1 MENTNST
8 ALASYILAWLT
19 LFLWKMKSNP
29 SPGGGEH
36 AVAEGAD
43 GFALA
48 GGGAQGF
55 LLFRVVPAHE
65 ADAVH
70 LGLPGTPAGV
80 GGQEASIE
88 RVHFFSLPGAE
99 PQGVTPPQ
107 AVRMERQV
115 DAVDAPARIMQVEV
129 RVQPRAT
136 VACADA
142 HEEAEFIHIAH
153 DQRRVRHAEC
163 QRAARQ
169 GVAPQREVGGVRPQ
183 VHVGDGGCFG
193 KQFVVFSCL
202 DRRLFGS
209 QLVDDAGVHLLKLL
223 GVAAVPQQGRVKL
236 RFGDVVAR
244 QYRLVV
250 GIAFLLL
257 EAAVGRGGKHAIERV
272 DVHQHVGHVPH
283 VEHVLGAVGAG
294 TGEAQQQGGQQPSI
308 PPFRHVVSFCHPTCR

>member
-19 LFLWKMKSNP
+19 LFLWKMKSVP
-29 SPGGGEH
+29 RRVWGRGGR
-36 AVAEGAD
+36 EGAD

-55 LLFRVVPAHE
+55 LLLRVVPAHE

-70 LGLPGTPAGV
+70 FGPPGTPAGV
-80 GGQEASIE
+80 GGQEASVE
-88 RVHFFSLPGAE
+88 RVHIFSLPGAE

-136 VACADA
+136 VAPADA

-169 GVAPQREVGGVRPQ
+169 GVAPQREAGGVRPQ
-183 VHVGDGGCFG
+183 VHG
-193 KQFVVFSCL
+193 
-202 DRRLFGS
+202 
-209 QLVDDAGVHLLKLL
+209 
-223 GVAAVPQQGRVKL
+223 
-236 RFGDVVAR
+236 
-244 QYRLVV
+244 
-250 GIAFLLL
+250 
-257 EAAVGRGGKHAIERV
+257 
-272 DVHQHVGHVPH
+272 
-283 VEHVLGAVGAG
+283 
-294 TGEAQQQGGQQPSI
+294 
-308 PPFRHVVSFCHPTCR
+308 